1 MLATSAHCPI
11 VVVPPG
17 AQHHLEVADATEASV
32 ACGVDGSEQAV
43 AATRL
48 AGDLASRMGLRL
60 LVVHAFPTVESVVSY
75 SGARA
80 TAPSLSAPPDARARH
95 AERIVDDAVSAVDGR
110 AAGIVQPG
118 RPWDV
123 LESVADRE
131 AGRLLVVATRGLSGS
146 RSAVFGSVAA
156 KVATSSRRP
165 VVVLPEPAEAREGEP
180 NPF

>member
-95 AERIVDDAVSAVDGR
+95 A
-110 AAGIVQPG
+110 
-118 RPWDV
+118 
-123 LESVADRE
+123 
-131 AGRLLVVATRGLSGS
+131 
-146 RSAVFGSVAA
+146 AVFGSVAA